1 MKVLVSTEGTLDRN
15 LTEGVSAMHKKKLA
29 LLLIL
34 GSAIALIGLAILGSR
49 VSSRLSNNQSTSK
62 FPVQIQEYM
71 ASNTLYPNENGVC
84 TDWVE
89 LYNSSDAAISI
100 GGFKLT
106 DTSRKSRYTVPA
118 GTVIEGH
125 GYYVIYCMRSGGDGY
140 ADFGL
145 SREGGEELLLLNRKN
160 VLIDSVMTIPLTD
173 NASAERDE
181 NGQFRMSKQPSP
193 GAAAITEAAST
204 QSGTELN
211 LRAVSGPV
219 TISEV
224 ITSNS
229 LFADENGLVTDIVEL
244 YNGSDEQV
252 SIGGYVLQDGIE
264 GTQFTVP
271 LGTVL
276 APDAYYL
283 IHCARSQTG
292 GLYADFGLSRNGGEL
307 LLLYTADSVLTDF
320 LTTVPC
326 TKNGAIIREDG
337 EPVAIAY
344 ATPGFANTEQ
354 GRQDCLDAYASDD
367 AVRFSEIMTSNR
379 SVLFAGGGA
388 PDWIELVNTA
398 GTEVDFSGY
407 GLSDSVTSVRY
418 TFPAGTV
425 IPAGG
430 YLVILCDDTELT
442 GQAAPFGLS
451 AAGGETVYLIRPD
464 GTLYSAAITAAA
476 ETDVALIYEGGILP
490 SRYSEPTPGFSNDEA
505 GIAAYRGQQVVT
517 GLLISEVM
525 PDNECTFAFGDGV
538 FADWVELYNATN
550 DTLLTGMFCLS
561 DRDSD
566 LMRFQLPNIA
576 LAPGEFIVIRCSK
589 EGSKDSEIVAPFG
602 LSSKGGTVY
611 LSTASGK
618 LLDRAVY
625 PAAVPDRSYIRT
637 NDGTFAETDC
647 PTPGYANTGAGYQ
660 LFLQSYTAGELYIS
674 EAMPANRTVMRNNG
688 EYFDW
693 VELRNGAAEPI
704 NLAGY
709 YLTDNTDEP
718 FKCALPDTMLNSGA
732 FFLVYCSGNA
742 SLTDKKGFHASFK
755 LNSGE
760 DRLYLYNSAG
770 ELVDYL
776 HIYDVPPEGTIGRN
790 GREGGV
796 YLYKKPTPG
805 EVNENGTAAIM
816 RTEMPTASV
825 NSGVFENVDTFEVSL
840 RGAGTVYYTT
850 DGSSPTTKSS
860 IYTKPIRVSKTSV
873 IRAAALEDDKRMS
886 KPLTLAYT
894 VNEGHTLPVLNLI
907 VAPKDLN
914 GEKGIYSNPLEKW
927 QREACIVY
935 TDKNGTI
942 THDCGVRISGQT
954 SRRRGQKSFRVIFSD
969 QYGGRLRYDL
979 FGDDCEQSTFPQLQ
993 IRSGLDSKYGIF
1005 REPLAQRLAMPYRD
1019 TTFVQDSVTCV
1030 LYLNGEYWGIYH
1042 FMESLCEETLAD
1054 RLGVRTDSITLFE
1067 GFMYEDHKKTEI
1079 YQLWQYVKQ
1088 HDMSKSECY
1097 EYAKAHL
1104 ALENLIDWAI
1114 FQAYC
1119 YNTDLSGNVRYF
1131 KSSETDDKWHFVY
1144 YDVECVFKD
1153 PASFDLVFKSGQTA
1167 DFLKALIKNSE
1178 FKDMFLKRL
1187 AYHCEHSFRQE
1198 DVLALFYSFD
1208 DAVRTETLRQFPR
1221 WGLSQ
1226 KDYLYNYNQIE
1237 KLLKADRVKQ
1247 LKQSARNVLHL
1258 SDAEYNAYFG
1268 G

>member
-1 MKVLVSTEGTLDRN
+1 
-15 LTEGVSAMHKKKLA
+15 MHKKKTA

-49 VSSRLSNNQSTSK
+49 VSSRLSSNQSTSK

-71 ASNTLYPNENGVC
+71 ASNTLYPNANGVC

-125 GYYVIYCMRSGGDGY
+125 GYYVIYCLRSGGDEY
-140 ADFGL
+140 ADFGI
-145 SREGGEELLLLNRKN
+145 SRVGGEELLLLNRKN
-160 VLIDSVMTIPLTD
+160 VLIDSVMTIPLSD
-173 NASAERDE
+173 NTSAERDE
-181 NGQFRMSKQPSP
+181 KGQFRVSTQPSP
-193 GAAAITEAAST
+193 GAAAITEADPA
-204 QSGTELN
+204 QSGIELS

-252 SIGGYVLQDGIE
+252 NIGGYVLQDGIE
-264 GTQFTVP
+264 GMQFAVP
-271 LGTVL
+271 SGTVL
-276 APDAYYL
+276 APDGYCL
-283 IHCARSQTG
+283 IRCARSQTD

-307 LLLYTADSVLTDF
+307 LLLYTADGVLTDY

-326 TKNGAIIREDG
+326 AKNGAIVREDG
-337 EPVAIAY
+337 EPIAIAY
-344 ATPGFANTEQ
+344 ATPGFANNEQ
-354 GRQDCLDAYASDD
+354 GRQDCLNTYMSGS
-367 AVRFSEIMTSNR
+367 AVRFSEIMTANR
-379 SVLFAGGGA
+379 SVLLADGAA

-398 GTEVDFSGY
+398 DSEVDCSGY

-418 TFPAGTV
+418 TFPDGTV

-430 YLVILCDDTELT
+430 YLVIPCDDTEPT
-442 GQAAPFGLS
+442 GQAALFSLS
-451 AAGGETVYLIRPD
+451 AAGGETVYLTKPD
-464 GTLYSAAITAAA
+464 GTLYSAAITVAA
-476 ETDVALIYEGGILP
+476 ETDVSLVYDGGILP
-490 SRYSEPTPGFSNDEA
+490 ARYSEPTPYFSNDEA
-505 GIAAYRGQQVVT
+505 GIAAYRMQQQVVT

-525 PDNECTFAFGDGV
+525 PNNKCTFAFGDGV
-538 FADWVELYNATN
+538 FADWVELYNAAN
-550 DTLLTGMFCLS
+550 DTIMTGTFCLS

-566 LMRFQLPNIA
+566 LMRFRLPDVA

-589 EGSKDSEIVAPFG
+589 EGGDDGEIVAPFG
-602 LSSKGGTVY
+602 LSSKGGAVY
-611 LSTASGK
+611 LSSASGM
-618 LLDRAVY
+618 LLDCAVY
-625 PAAVPDRSYIRT
+625 PAAEPDRSCVRT
-637 NDGTFAETDC
+637 GDGSFAETDC

-660 LFLQSYTAGELYIS
+660 LFLQSYIAGELYIS
-674 EAMPANRTVMRNNG
+674 EAMPANRTVAKNNG

-693 VELRNGAAEPI
+693 VELRNSAAEPI

-709 YLTDNTDEP
+709 YLTDDTDEP

-732 FFLVYCSGNA
+732 YYLVYCSGNA
-742 SLTDKKGFHASFK
+742 SLTDKNGFHAPFK
-755 LNSGE
+755 LNGGE
-760 DRLYLYNSAG
+760 DRVYLYNSAG
-770 ELVDYL
+770 ELLDYL
-776 HIYDVPPEGTIGRN
+776 HIYDVPPEGSIGRN

-796 YLYKKPTPG
+796 YFYESPTPRRANG
-805 EVNENGTAAIM
+805 NGTAAVM

-825 NSGVFENVDTFEVSL
+825 NSGVFENVDTFAVALS
-840 RGAGTVYYTT
+840 GTGTVYYTT
-850 DGSSPTTKSS
+850 DGSKPTTKSNV
-860 IYTKPIRVSKTSV
+860 YTEPIRVSQTSV

-907 VAPKDLN
+907 MAPNDLN
-914 GEKGIYSNPLEKW
+914 GAKGIYSHPMENW

-935 TDKNGTI
+935 TDGNGTI
-942 THDCGVRISGQT
+942 THDCSVRISGQT

-993 IRSGLDSKYGIF
+993 IRAGLDSKYGVF
-1005 REPLAQRLAMPYRD
+1005 REPLAQQLAMPYRD
-1019 TTFVQDSVTCV
+1019 TTFVQDSVPCV

-1042 FMESLCEETLAD
+1042 FMESLCGETLAD
-1054 RLGVRTDSITLFE
+1054 RLGVQTDSITLFE
-1067 GFMYEDHKKTEI
+1067 GYMYEDHKKTEI
-1079 YQLWQYVKQ
+1079 YQLWKYVKT

-1097 EYAKAHL
+1097 EYIKEHV
-1104 ALENLIDWAI
+1104 ALEDLIDWAI

-1131 KSSETDDKWHFVY
+1131 KSSETDNKWHFVY
-1144 YDVECVFKD
+1144 YDVECVFKN
-1153 PASFDLVFKSGQTA
+1153 PASFDNVFKSGQTA

-1178 FKDMFLKRL
+1178 FKDMLLKRL
-1187 AYHCEHSFRQE
+1187 AYHCENSFRQE

-1208 DAVRTETLRQFPR
+1208 EAVRTETLRQFPR
-1221 WGLSQ
+1221 WGLPQ
-1226 KDYLYNYNQIE
+1226 TDYLYNYNQIE
-1237 KLLKADRVKQ
+1237 RLLKVDRVKQ
-1247 LKQSARNVLHL
+1247 LKQSAKKVLHL
-1258 SDAEYNAYFG
+1258 SNAEYNAYFG

>member
-1 MKVLVSTEGTLDRN
+1 
-15 LTEGVSAMHKKKLA
+15 MHKKKLA

-49 VSSRLSNNQSTSK
+49 VSSRMSSNQSASK

-106 DTSRKSRYTVPA
+106 DSSRKARYTVPA

-125 GYYVIYCMRSGGDGY
+125 GYYVIYCLRSGGDEY
-140 ADFGL
+140 ADFGI
-145 SREGGEELLLLNRKN
+145 SRAGGEELLLLNRKN
-160 VLIDSVMTIPLTD
+160 VLIDSVTTIPLTE
-173 NASAERDE
+173 NTSAERDE
-181 NGQFRMSKQPSP
+181 NGQFRVSLQPSP
-193 GAAAITEAAST
+193 GAAAITEVAPA
-204 QSGTELN
+204 QSETEPT
-211 LRAVSGPV
+211 LRAVAGPV

-229 LFADENGLVTDIVEL
+229 LFADENGRVTDVVEL

-252 SIGGYVLQDGIE
+252 SIGGYVLQDGID

-271 LGTVL
+271 IGTVL

-283 IHCARSQTG
+283 IPCARSQAD
-292 GLYADFGLSRNGGEL
+292 GLYAEFGLSRNGGEL
-307 LLLYTADSVLTDF
+307 LLLYTADGVLTDF

-326 TKNGAIIREDG
+326 AKNGAIVREDG
-337 EPVAIAY
+337 EPAAIAY

-354 GRQDCLDAYASDD
+354 GRQDCLSAYASGN
-367 AVRFSEIMTSNR
+367 AVQFSEIMTSNR
-379 SVLFAGGGA
+379 SVLLADGAA

-398 GTEVDFSGY
+398 GAEVDLSGY

-430 YLVILCDDTELT
+430 YLVIPCDEAELT
-442 GQAAPFGLS
+442 GQAAPFSLS
-451 AAGGETVYLIRPD
+451 AAGGETVYLTKPD
-464 GTLYSAAITAAA
+464 GTLYGAAITAAA
-476 ETDVALIYEGGILP
+476 ETDVSLIYEGGILP
-490 SRYSEPTPGFSNDEA
+490 VRFSEPTPGFANDEA
-505 GIAAYRGQQVVT
+505 GIAAYRAQQTDVIT

-525 PDNECTFAFGDGV
+525 PDNECTLAFGDGV

-550 DTLLTGMFCLS
+550 DTILTGSFCLS

-566 LMRFQLPNIA
+566 LMRFRLPNVA

-589 EGSKDSEIVAPFG
+589 EGGKDGEIIAPFG
-602 LSSKGGTVY
+602 LSSRGGTVY
-611 LSTASGK
+611 LSSASGM

-625 PAAVPDRSYIRT
+625 PAAEPDRSYVRT
-637 NDGTFAETDC
+637 GDGSFAETDC
-647 PTPGYANTGAGYQ
+647 PTPGYANTGAGYR

-674 EAMPANRTVMRNNG
+674 EAMPANRTVARNSG
-688 EYFDW
+688 DYFDW
-693 VELRNGAAEPI
+693 VELCNGASEPI

-718 FKCALPDTMLNSGA
+718 FRCALPDTTLNSGA
-732 FFLVYCSGNA
+732 YYLIYCSGNA
-742 SLTDKKGFHASFK
+742 SLTDKNGLHAPFK

-796 YLYKKPTPG
+796 YLYEKPTPG
-805 EVNENGTAAIM
+805 RENENGTAAIM
-816 RTEMPTASV
+816 RSIMPTASV
-825 NSGVFENVDTFEVSL
+825 NSGVFENAEPFAVALSGT
-840 RGAGTVYYTT
+840 GTVYYTT
-850 DGSSPTTKSS
+850 DGSKPTTKSTV
-860 IYTKPIRVSKTSV
+860 YTEPIRVSKTTV
-873 IRAAALEDDKRMS
+873 VRASALEDDKRMS
-886 KPLTLAYT
+886 EPLTLAYT

-907 VAPKDLN
+907 MSPDDFN
-914 GEKGIYSNPLEKW
+914 GAKGIYSNPKQKW
-927 QREACIVY
+927 QKEACIVF
-935 TDKNGTI
+935 TDENGTI
-942 THDCGVRISGQT
+942 THDCGVRISGQH
-954 SRRRGQKSFRVIFSD
+954 SRGRPQKSFRLIFSD

-993 IRSGLDSKYGIF
+993 IREGLDGKYGIF
-1005 REPLAQRLAMPYRD
+1005 REPLAQQIAMQYRD
-1019 TTFVQDSVTCV
+1019 TTFVQDSVPCV
-1030 LYLNGEYWGIYH
+1030 LYVNGKYWGIYQ
-1042 FMESLCEETLAD
+1042 FMEALCEETFAD

-1067 GFMYEDHKKTEI
+1067 GYMYDDHKNTEI
-1079 YQLWQYVKQ
+1079 YQLWKFVTT
-1088 HDMSKSECY
+1088 HDMSKSEYY
-1097 EYAKAHL
+1097 EYAKEHIAF
-1104 ALENLIDWAI
+1104 ESLIDWAI

-1119 YNTDLSGNVRYF
+1119 YNDDLSGNVRYF

-1144 YDVECVFKD
+1144 YDVECVFKHA
-1153 PASFDLVFKSGQTA
+1153 ASFDFVFKSGQTA
-1167 DFLKALIKNSE
+1167 DFLKALMRNSE

-1187 AYHCEHSFRQE
+1187 AYHCEHSLRQE
-1198 DVLALFYSFD
+1198 NVLALFYSYD
-1208 DAVRTETLRQFPR
+1208 DAVHTETARHFQR
-1221 WGLSQ
+1221 WELPISN
-1226 KDYLYNYNQIE
+1226 YEYNYNQIE
-1237 KLLKADRVKQ
+1237 RLLKADRVKQ